1 LKIQPVRREAMMG
14 ASTMTDHDKIREWIE
29 ARGGHPARIR
39 SGQVGVDFGR
49 PENSVEN
56 ISWDEFF
63 RVFDANR
70 DTFLHHDT
78 NATRR
83 H

>member
-1 LKIQPVRREAMMG
+1 MG
-14 ASTMTDHDKIREWIE
+14 TSLMTEHDRIREWIE
-29 ARGGHPARIR
+29 ARGGHPARMK
-39 SGQVGVDFGR
+39 SGLVGVDFSTQ
-49 PENSVEN
+49 ENSMEN

-63 RVFDANR
+63 RVFDASR

-78 NATRR
+78 NATR